1 MELYLPQRD
10 HRGDGHS
17 RRRYFIRGI
26 LSPKIKRGRGMRMY
40 VDTGNRLSSS
50 ARSRVNLD
58 MIRRRNANTTV
69 SLVTDSR

>member
-1 MELYLPQRD
+1 MELYLPRRD
-10 HRGDGHS
+10 HRSDGHS

-40 VDTGNRLSSS
+40 VDDNPLSS

-58 MIRRRNANTTV
+58 MIRRRNANTTM
-69 SLVTDSR
+69 SLVIDSR